1 MYHRTGDRGTF
12 RSRLEHVGVP
22 PSGRAP
28 PVCERHSRA
37 LGRNQGGVSVQ
48 FDIREA
54 AGVDLHPIFEK

>member
-28 PVCERHSRA
+28 PVCERRLRA
-37 LGRNQGGVSVQ
+37 LGRNEGGVSVE
-48 FDIREA
+48 FDNREA
-54 AGVDLHPIFEK
+54 RS